1 MCFSA
6 EASFTAGA
14 ILTAGGVATV
24 IRIKS
29 KKEIPLALLPLLF
42 GIQQIIEGIQWVSAK
57 PSCLSGTMAY
67 AFLAFA
73 FVLWPTYVPASVLL
87 VEKNK
92 DRRTM
97 IIGCLVIGIMTSLYL
112 LIALIKNPLTVTA
125 ETGHIAYLIN
135 LPWSWG
141 IFPYWFAT
149 AGSCIFSRYKLI
161 TWLGAT
167 VTLGVIYAAMSYGN
181 AFPSVWCFF
190 AAVASLLI
198 YFHFR
203 TKYPETKP

>member
-14 ILTAGGVATV
+14 ILTTFGVATLT
-24 IRIKS
+24 RIKS
-29 KKEIPLALLPLLF
+29 KKEIPLALLQLLF
-42 GIQQIIEGIQWVSAK
+42 GIQQIIEGVQWVSAK
-57 PSCLSGTMAY
+57 PSCLSGVAAY

-73 FVLWPTYVPASVLL
+73 FVLWPTYVPTSILL

-92 DRRTM
+92 NRRTM
-97 IIGCLVIGIMTSLYL
+97 ITGCLVIGIMTSLYL
-112 LIALIKNPLTVTA
+112 LTALIKNPLTVTA
-125 ETGHIAYLIN
+125 ETGHIAYFLN

-161 TWLGAT
+161 NWLGAT
-167 VTLGVIYAAMSYGN
+167 VTIGVIFVAMFYGR

-190 AAVASLLI
+190 AAVLSLLI

-203 TKYPETKP
+203 TRYQN